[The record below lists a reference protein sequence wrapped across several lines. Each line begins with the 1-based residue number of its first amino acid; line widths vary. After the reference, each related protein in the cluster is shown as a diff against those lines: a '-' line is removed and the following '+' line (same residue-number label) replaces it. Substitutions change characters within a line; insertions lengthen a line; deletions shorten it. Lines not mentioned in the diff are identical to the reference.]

1 MLSKKVIKNL
11 MLFLINTAFS
21 LSAMEIVVETRDGG
35 KFTFT
40 DETIQESKLLTHMI
54 ADCDDTTQNP
64 LVVSDVVTSRE
75 MSIIKELS
83 DFLVQQSKTLSKE
96 EILKKCKA
104 FLAAKK
110 LSLNALIPLLNT
122 ANYLDCCTLMNIA
135 SDLLSNVLIKEF
147 NTTHL
152 EKMLKITQTFT
163 APPSDTMP
171 AEMSLF
177 VASTMAKKYG
187 FNASHTLP
195 KLLIDEIKNN
205 SPSHFVFSDD
215 KSLIALAMN
224 NCSKV
229 VVWSIQEDSMIAEFA
244 SRKCVTALR
253 FSPSNKILAV
263 ATEDKIVRLWNLA
276 TQKCQ
281 LLATSQGPAH
291 SVSFSP
297 NGANLV
303 TSSLLDT
310 KKWLIQIWDAA
321 SLENIKKYTT
331 QKAVGYDSQN
341 QLICDKTMAYQ
352 RIVEKW
358 HITNPDLQPDIQ
370 KLSIED
376 ALTLRWLLEMITIDE
391 KVQLNK
397 APSLVKEAV
406 KNLMQNKPI
415 LAAILQPYLVPEK
428 SSTWCAVS

>member
-1 MLSKKVIKNL
+1 MLNKKVIKSL

-40 DETIQESKLLTHMI
+40 DETIQESKLLTHMM
-54 ADCDDTTQNP
+54 ADCDEATQNP
-64 LVVSDVVTSRE
+64 LVVSDVASRE

-96 EILKKCKA
+96 EILKKCKT

-110 LSLNALIPLLNT
+110 LSLNALVPLLNT
-122 ANYLDCCTLMNIA
+122 ANYLDCCTIMDLS
-135 SDLLSNVLIKEF
+135 SDTLGNTLIKEF
-147 NTTHL
+147 NATQL
-152 EKMLKITQTFT
+152 AEMLKMTQTFT
-163 APPSDTMP
+163 APSSGTMP

-195 KLLIDEIKNN
+195 KSLIDEIKNN
-205 SPSHFVFSDD
+205 PPSHFVFSDD
-215 KSLIALAMN
+215 KSLIALVTD

-229 VVWSIQEDSMIAEFA
+229 TVWSMQEDSMIAILP
-244 SRKCVTALR
+244 SRQCITALC
-253 FSPSNKILAV
+253 FSPAKDILAI
-263 ATEDKIVRLWNLA
+263 AAEDKTVRFWNIA
-276 TQKCQ
+276 TKKYR
-281 LLATSQGPAH
+281 LLTTSYGPAH
-291 SVSFSP
+291 SLSFSP
-297 NGANLV
+297 DNGNFV

-310 KKWLIQIWDAA
+310 RKWLIQEWDVV
-321 SLENIKKYTT
+321 SLESTNNYE
-331 QKAVGYDSQN
+331 AVGCVVFDN
-341 QLICDKTMAYQ
+341 KGALVHDRTMAYQ
-352 RIVEKW
+352 RIIEKW
-358 HITNPDLQPDIQ
+358 HITNPGLQHDIQ

-376 ALTLRWLLEMITIDE
+376 VLTLRWLLEMISIDE

-406 KNLMQNKPI
+406 KNLMQDKPV
-415 LAAILQPYLVPEK
+415 LATILQPYLVPEK
-428 SSTWCAVS
+428 SSSWCAVS